1 MEINSVPPAAN
12 ANFLHV
18 RHLRAP
24 ESVLWGLNT
33 LMSPTH
39 PCCSIT
45 LVNPAQALPPWTL
58 LTPSIQILYFKLIP
72 ADANWNHL
80 LCHEQDIPIKY
91 ILSHSSAGITAR
103 ECRLVLSFEAEDEAN
118 LLEIT
123 QCWVLHTTVFISLAP
138 TLTSGK
144 SEKKA
149 VGTNLLSWDRQDRKG
164 KINKICIISYFGMG
178 KQEQQ
183 LPQA

>member
-1 MEINSVPPAAN
+1 MLKKTPSILEPREINSVPPAAN
-12 ANFLHV
+12 ANFPHV

-33 LMSPTH
+33 LMSPSH
-39 PCCSIT
+39 PCCST
-45 LVNPAQALPPWTL
+45 TPVNPAQELPPWTL

-80 LCHEQDIPIKY
+80 LCQAQDIPIKY

-103 ECRLVLSFEAEDEAN
+103 EGRLVLSFEVEDEAN

-123 QCWVLHTTVFISLAP
+123 QCWVLHKIVFVGPAP
-138 TLTSGK
+138 TFNSGK
-144 SEKKA
+144 PEKK
-149 VGTNLLSWDRQDRKG
+149 K
-164 KINKICIISYFGMG
+164 
-178 KQEQQ
+178 
-183 LPQA
+183 